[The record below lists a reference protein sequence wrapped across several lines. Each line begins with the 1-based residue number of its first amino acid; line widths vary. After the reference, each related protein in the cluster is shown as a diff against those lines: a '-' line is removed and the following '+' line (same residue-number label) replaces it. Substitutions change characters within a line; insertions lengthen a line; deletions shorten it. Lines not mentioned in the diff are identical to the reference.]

1 MREEQMNRP
10 LRELLSR
17 HEPMDAE
24 RLLDEAVEAAWR
36 QPVSRAGG
44 TPPGELMAGLRERIQ
59 GELVAFHRKLPVAP
73 YKGTEVTASPGCA
86 LWLVSIPL
94 TLFPKRDQGFSR
106 VECIV
111 NFRAGEEDWGSCRVV
126 KLLPEARSRVMAK
139 AELGGELQFN
149 ASAKVGLTM
158 RLPPTLLAD
167 EVGAQLYA
175 KGTVGSFVYSA
186 TRMCVETEI
195 VEGMGARWRLDDTS
209 SPERVGAESHQLAVV
224 LEVREGAP
232 RIDAAGYL
240 QAYSTVHWLTA
251 TLGSFWL
258 NLKASLRD
266 FFQSGMPVE
275 AFAQWN
281 DLLPHALGEPAR
293 DRPEPDHATP
303 AGP

>member
-17 HEPMDAE
+17 REPVDTE
-24 RLLDEAVEAAWR
+24 RLLDEAVQDAWR

-59 GELVAFHRKLPVAP
+59 GELVAFHRKLPVRP
-73 YKGTEVTASPGCA
+73 YQGAEVSPSPGYA
-86 LWLVSIPL
+86 LWHVSIPL

-106 VECIV
+106 VECLV
-111 NFRAGEEDWGSCRVV
+111 YFRAGEEDWASCRVV
-126 KLLPEARSRVMAK
+126 KLLPEVRSRVMAS
-139 AELGGELQFN
+139 AELGGELQFD

-167 EVGAQLYA
+167 EVSARLYA
-175 KGTVGSFVYSA
+175 KGTVGPFMYSA

-195 VEGMGARWRLDDTS
+195 VEGMGARWRLDDLS

-240 QAYSTVHWLTA
+240 QAYSDVHWLTA
-251 TLGSFWL
+251 TLGSFWM
-258 NLKASLRD
+258 NLKASLRN
-266 FFQSGMPVE
+266 FFRSGMPVE
-275 AFAQWN
+275 AYGEWS
-281 DLLPHALGEPAR
+281 DILPRALGAPAR
-293 DRPEPDHATP
+293 DSPELEHP
-303 AGP
+303 APPGP